1 MIHDPANAAAAASP
15 SDTKLRGLLGS
26 MSVFTTIMTVPQV
39 LAIYG
44 LVIKQRGFRS
54 YRGVRILLPPF
65 SGYGSESGNM
75 TGISICRA
83 WVGLHSTVP

>member
-1 MIHDPANAAAAASP
+1 MIHDPANAAAA
-15 SDTKLRGLLGS
+15 LGYEAPWL
-26 MSVFTTIMTVPQV
+26 VGEYVRIHDDHDPQV

-44 LVIKQRGFRS
+44 SVIKQRGFRS